1 MAVPIFAVL
10 LFVVSLVFPLGQ
22 ALAGP
27 VGSAVRVV
35 QGATLERAGQAIT
48 LRAGQSVESG
58 DVISTDRRGQV
69 QLLFNDETR
78 IAVGPNSTM
87 AIDDIRLKDNGKARK
102 FAVSAVAGGFRFLSG
117 TSAKSA
123 YAIDTPTATMGI
135 RGTAFDFVVRDTKS
149 TDLVIFSGLV
159 NMCGSGSCFAVT
171 GGCDAVSL
179 DPRGNFARIALKKD
193 KRNMLQDG
201 FVFVTE
207 QQRLRPDFRTKV
219 RSCGRDV
226 IEKRV
231 SKAGD
236 RSPLPSPA
244 PKPQPQGETPH

>member
-1 MAVPIFAVL
+1 MAVPIFAL
-10 LFVVSLVFPLGQ
+10 LLLVVSLVFPLGQ
-22 ALAGP
+22 AFAEP

-35 QGATLERAGQAIT
+35 QGATLERAGQAVT

-58 DVISTDRRGQV
+58 DVITTDRRGQV
-69 QLLFNDETR
+69 QLLFNDQTR
-78 IAVGPNSTM
+78 IAVGPNSLLTV
-87 AIDDIRLKDNGKARK
+87 DDIRFRQTGKARK

-117 TSAKSA
+117 TSARSA
-123 YAIDTPTATMGI
+123 YAINTPTATMGI
-135 RGTAFDFVVRDTKS
+135 RGTAFDFVVRESKG

-159 NMCGSGSCFAVT
+159 NMCGKGGCLAVT

-179 DPRGNFARIALKKD
+179 DPRGNFARIEQKKD
-193 KRNMLQDG
+193 KRNLLHDG
-201 FVFVTE
+201 FYFVTE

-236 RSPLPSPA
+236 RTAPPKQNTGPA
-244 PKPQPQGETPH
+244 PH

>member
-1 MAVPIFAVL
+1 M
-10 LFVVSLVFPLGQ
+10 
-22 ALAGP
+22 
-27 VGSAVRVV
+27 VRVV
-35 QGATLERAGQAIT
+35 QGATLERSGQALS
-48 LRAGQSVESG
+48 LRAGQSIESG

-87 AIDDIRLKDNGKARK
+87 AVDDIRFKPNGKARK

-117 TSAKSA
+117 TSARSA

-135 RGTAFDFVVRDTKS
+135 RGTAFDFVVRNTEG

-159 NMCGSGSCFAVT
+159 NMCGRGGCYQVT
-171 GGCDAVSL
+171 GGCDAVRL
-179 DPRGNFARIALKKD
+179 DARGNFARIEQKKD
-193 KRNMLQDG
+193 KRELINDG
-201 FVFVTE
+201 FFFVT
-207 QQRLRPDFRTKV
+207 QPQKLRQDFRTNV

-226 IEKRV
+226 ISKPV

-236 RSPLPSPA
+236 RA
-244 PKPQPQGETPH
+244 PPPPPPKAPPVEPPEEPGPQ